1 MAAAAEPVPVPGVA
15 GMPKVTEL
23 GMVSIGLV
31 AGGIIYL
38 AAYLPDHAP
47 LGPAI
52 ALLVLAVLVFAAN
65 AIWLSKVPD
74 FAWSRFKQVYGWM
87 LLIYAVIAGMIE
99 YAFVYDHTRGAIL
112 VVMTCLLATF
122 VVNVPLISGF
132 TVARYERAQP

>member
-1 MAAAAEPVPVPGVA
+1 MAAAAEPVPGVA

-31 AGGIIYL
+31 AAGIIYL

-52 ALLVLAVLVFAAN
+52 ALLVTAVLVLAAN
-65 AIWLSKVPD
+65 AIWLATVPN
-74 FAWSRFKQVYGWM
+74 FAWPRFRQVYGWL

-99 YAFVYDHTRGAIL
+99 YAFVYDHTRGAVL

-122 VVNVPLISGF
+122 VLNVPLVAAF
-132 TVARYERAQP
+132 TVARFER